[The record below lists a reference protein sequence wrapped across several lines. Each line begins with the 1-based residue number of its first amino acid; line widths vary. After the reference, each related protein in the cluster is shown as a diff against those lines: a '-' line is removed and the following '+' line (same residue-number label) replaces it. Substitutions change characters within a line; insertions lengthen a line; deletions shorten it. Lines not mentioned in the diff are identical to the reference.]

1 MKKFILSMMA
11 VALLAAV
18 PASAKVKFGA
28 KGGINITHLSFS
40 TEMFNTSNRVGWFIG
55 PALKVGLPLGF
66 GVDGAVLFDSR
77 KTEVENGNNLTFNSL
92 QIPVNARYDFNP
104 VKALG
109 IYVATGPQFGINL
122 GDTNVKLNDLG
133 NTLDMNRAAISW
145 NIGAG
150 VILFKHLEVGAA
162 YNFPISKLG
171 DIMTLGNSDDT
182 RTKVWTVSAA
192 YYF

>member
-1 MKKFILSMMA
+1 MKKIILSLMA
-11 VALLAAV
+11 IMLVAIA

-28 KGGINITHLSFS
+28 KGGINITHLSFNQDVFS
-40 TEMFNTSNRVGWFIG
+40 SSNRVGWFIG
-55 PALKVGLPLGF
+55 PTLKVGLPLGF

-77 KTEVENGNNLTFNSL
+77 KTDVDGNKLTFNSL
-92 QIPVNARYDFNP
+92 QIPVNARFDVNP

-109 IYVATGPQFGINL
+109 IYIATGPQFGINF
-122 GDTNVKLNDLG
+122 GDTQVKLNDLG
-133 NTLDMNRAAISW
+133 NTMDMNRAAISW

-150 VILFKHLEVGAA
+150 VILFKHLELGAA

-171 DIMTLGNSDDT
+171 DIITLGDDT